1 MQKVCRD
8 MQKVCRNMLYD
19 LGWLE
24 INQELRCRKLLSED
38 IML

>member
-19 LGWLE
+19 LRWLE